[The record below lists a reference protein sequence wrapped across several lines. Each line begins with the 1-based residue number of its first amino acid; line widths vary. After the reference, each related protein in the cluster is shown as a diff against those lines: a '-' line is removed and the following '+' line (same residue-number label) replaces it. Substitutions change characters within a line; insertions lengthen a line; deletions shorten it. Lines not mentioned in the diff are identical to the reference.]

1 MKHKKILGVVAVAA
15 TLALAGCSANTGSPT
30 STGSTASS
38 GPIQIGMLSPLT
50 GNLSSLGVPA
60 QEAAQL
66 MIQTIN
72 STGGVNG
79 SKLTLIVNDDKSDVT
94 QSVTLFNQLA
104 ADKSTSIILSSVSAA
119 NSAAVGPSAQTA
131 AIPMLAIGPVDSYA
145 NGSNKYA
152 FSVSAPT
159 AKVSD
164 VLAKYFASV
173 SVKKLALAYLTQSS
187 AMQPAANATAA
198 AAKKLGIQVVLS
210 EGFDVSATDFTPL
223 ITHVKQSGADA
234 LMVWGPGAGPAIL
247 TKQIAGSGVK
257 LFMSGA
263 QASSL
268 YTKPTGTA
276 SNGVVLS
283 SGGAMAY
290 EAMPAGAYKTEIGKF
305 VTAWEKG
312 HSGAFPPQFAFD
324 AATAVQLAAA
334 AIKSAGS
341 SDRSSI
347 RNALEKLNTL
357 TVGGRFTFS
366 ATDHSGLHASDI
378 AIVEIQD
385 GKFVA
390 TPYTK
395 KQFAADPPK

>member
-15 TLALAGCSANTGSPT
+15 TLALAGCSANAGSPT
-30 STGSTASS
+30 STGSTAGS

-210 EGFDVSATDFTPL
+210 EGFDVTATDFTPL

>member
-1 MKHKKILGVVAVAA
+1 MKHQKILGIVAVAA
-15 TLALAGCSANTGSPT
+15 TLALAGCSTSSTP
-30 STGSTASS
+30 STGSTSSS

-50 GNLSSLGVPA
+50 GNLASLGVPA

-66 MIQTIN
+66 MIDTIN
-72 STGGVNG
+72 SDGGVNG
-79 SKLTLIVNDDKSDVT
+79 SKLTLTVNDDKSDVT

-104 ADKSTSIILSSVSAA
+104 ADKTTSIILSSVSAA

-159 AKVSD
+159 ATVSD

-173 SVKKLALAYLTQSS
+173 HVKKLALAFLTQSS

-210 EGFDVSATDFTPL
+210 EGFDVAATDFTPL
-223 ITHVKQSGADA
+223 ITHVKDSGADA

-247 TKQIAGSGVK
+247 TKQIAGSGIK

-268 YTKPTGTA
+268 YTKPTGAA
-276 SNGVVLS
+276 SNGVVIS
-283 SGGAMAY
+283 SGVAMAY
-290 EAMPAGAYKTEIGKF
+290 EAMPAGPYKTEVGKF
-305 VTAWEKG
+305 VTAWEAA

-347 RNALEKLNTL
+347 RDALEKLNTL

-366 ATDHSGLHASDI
+366 ATDHSGLNASNV

-385 GKFVA
+385 GKFSA
-390 TPYTK
+390 TPYTQQ
-395 KQFAADPPK
+395 QFVSDPPK

>member
-1 MKHKKILGVVAVAA
+1 MKHKKILGIVAVAA
-15 TLALAGCSANTGSPT
+15 TLALAGCST
-30 STGSTASS
+30 SSTPSGGSTTSS

-50 GNLSSLGVPA
+50 GNLASLGVPA

-66 MIQTIN
+66 MIDTIN
-72 STGGVNG
+72 SDGGVNG
-79 SKLTLIVNDDKSDVT
+79 SKLTLTVNDDKSDVT

-104 ADKSTSIILSSVSAA
+104 ADKTTSIILSSVSAA

-159 AKVSD
+159 ATVSD

-173 SVKKLALAYLTQSS
+173 HVKKLALAFLTQSS

-210 EGFDVSATDFTPL
+210 EGFDVTATDFTPL
-223 ITHVKQSGADA
+223 ITHVKEAGADA

-247 TKQIAGSGVK
+247 TKQIAGSGIK

-283 SGGAMAY
+283 SGVAMAY
-290 EAMPAGAYKTEIGKF
+290 EAMPAGDYKTEVGKF
-305 VTAWEKG
+305 VTAWEAA

-341 SDRSSI
+341 SDRSAI
-347 RNALEKLNTL
+347 RDALEKLNTL

-366 ATDHSGLHASDI
+366 ATDHSGLNASNI

-385 GKFVA
+385 GKFTA
-390 TPYTK
+390 TPYTQH
-395 KQFAADPPK
+395 QFVSDPPK

>member
-1 MKHKKILGVVAVAA
+1 MKHKKILGIVAVAA
-15 TLALAGCSANTGSPT
+15 TLALAGCAT
-30 STGSTASS
+30 SSTPSGGSTTSS

-50 GNLSSLGVPA
+50 GNLASLGVPA

-66 MIQTIN
+66 MIDTIN
-72 STGGVNG
+72 SDGGVNG
-79 SKLTLIVNDDKSDVT
+79 GKLTLTVNDDKSDVT

-104 ADKSTSIILSSVSAA
+104 ADKTTSIILSSVSAA

-131 AIPMLAIGPVDSYA
+131 AIPVLAIGPVDSYA

-159 AKVSD
+159 ATVSD

-173 SVKKLALAYLTQSS
+173 HVKKLALAFLTQSS

-198 AAKKLGIQVVLS
+198 AAKKLGIEVVLS
-210 EGFDVSATDFTPL
+210 EGFDVTATDFTPL
-223 ITHVKQSGADA
+223 ITHVKEAGADA

-247 TKQIAGSGVK
+247 TKQIAGSGIK

-283 SGGAMAY
+283 SGIAMAY
-290 EAMPAGAYKTEIGKF
+290 EAMPAGDYKTEVGKF
-305 VTAWEKG
+305 VTAWEAA

-341 SDRSSI
+341 SDRSAI
-347 RNALEKLNTL
+347 RDALEKLNTL

-366 ATDHSGLHASDI
+366 PTDHSGLNASNV

-385 GKFVA
+385 GKFTA
-390 TPYTK
+390 TPYTQN
-395 KQFAADPPK
+395 QFVSDPPK